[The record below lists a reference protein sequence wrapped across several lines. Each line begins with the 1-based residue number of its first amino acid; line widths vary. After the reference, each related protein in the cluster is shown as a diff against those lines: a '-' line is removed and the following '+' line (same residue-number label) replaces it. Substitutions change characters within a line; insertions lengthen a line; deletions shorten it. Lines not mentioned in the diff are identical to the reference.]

1 MLKHLYFADLVRT
14 HQPSGRRRGGS
25 PLQRRLGAAADR
37 ALVCFVGRPAAMR
50 SGIASAALRASE
62 AAALG
67 AYVTVIA
74 NRTT

>member
-1 MLKHLYFADLVRT
+1 MAKHLHFLEVITT
-14 HQPSGRRRGGS
+14 HQPFGRRRGGS
-25 PLQRRLGAAADR
+25 PLQRRPLAAADR
-37 ALVCFVGRPAAMR
+37 ALVCCVARPATMR

-62 AAALG
+62 AAALA